1 MRRLAGPAGG
11 VVKLGSAI
19 GEVCWACARGAP
31 AANNAVK
38 HVIKTDTFSFIL
50 ATLPGSSLRAKR
62 SNPAQQ
68 SSWIASSLRSS
79 Q

>member
-1 MRRLAGPAGG
+1 MRPARVAGG

-19 GEVCWACARGAP
+19 GEVCWACARGATANS
-31 AANNAVK
+31 AAK
-38 HVIKTDTFSFIL
+38 HVIMTDTFSFIL